1 MNNHDENKK
10 YFKSTFEVFHA
21 PNDTAKEV
29 LSMAKKL
36 NDNENTK
43 KNITQ
48 EVVTTQAE
56 RVSHIGFGKW
66 IAVACVGVLAIGSG
80 AYLYSVNNKNIEVGT
95 DVDTYNNEI
104 AVVTDDFKSQ
114 KAVVGES
121 NDTSNSNSPKYNNF
135 LGKFN
140 DVQNINI
147 SYERNDDSMDIVTHY
162 PSHELTSQEVD
173 LLNSNLNLSNCA
185 TISEEEFLNNNPKFN
200 ESLLDEY
207 SSASIMFTMQ
217 DKQVVI
223 FIIND
228 NIDITYY
235 SSNGSASKEYYS
247 IENTNL
253 LDTIVNILDSQQSY
267 DTEINEEVTK
277 DALFG
282 LIPLDKN
289 NFDDDIYSYG
299 TSSITGSS
307 SLTSSTTVFLDYD
320 DLQTINDWSNY
331 STWTELDNVNEEDY
345 IFSKDA
351 VSLYIGNQADIL
363 IRDTLVKITIPN
375 DDAPLIYYYSTNET
389 CGTDTFSQ
397 RVASLIEEKSNS
409 SSEDNSTQQNAIAI
423 MEE

>member
-1 MNNHDENKK
+1 MSNHDENKK

-43 KNITQ
+43 NITQ
-48 EVVTTQAE
+48 EIVTTQAE
-56 RVSHIGFGKW
+56 RVSHVGFGKW
-66 IAVACVGVLAIGSG
+66 IAVACVGILAIGSG

-104 AVVTDDFKSQ
+104 AVISDDCKSQ
-114 KAVVGES
+114 KVVVGES
-121 NDTSNSNSPKYNNF
+121 NDTLNSNSPKYNNF

-147 SYERNDDSMDIVTHY
+147 SYERNDDSMDMVTYY

-185 TISEEEFLNNNPKFN
+185 TISEDEFLNNNPKFN

-235 SSNGSASKEYYS
+235 SSDGSNSKEYYS

-267 DTEINEEVTK
+267 NTEINEEVTK

-351 VSLYIGNQADIL
+351 VSLHIGNQADIL
-363 IRDTLVKITIPN
+363 ICDTLVKITIPN

-409 SSEDNSTQQNAIAI
+409 SSEDNSTQQKAIAI

>member
-114 KAVVGES
+114 KVVVGES
-121 NDTSNSNSPKYNNF
+121 NDTLNSNSPKYNNF

-223 FIIND
+223 FIINN

-235 SSNGSASKEYYS
+235 SSDGSASKEYYS

-289 NFDDDIYSYG
+289 NFDDDTYTYG
-299 TSSITGSS
+299 TS

-331 STWTELDNVNEEDY
+331 STWTELELDNINEEDY

-351 VSLYIGNQADIL
+351 VSLHIGNQADIL

>member
-1 MNNHDENKK
+1 MSNHDKNKK

-43 KNITQ
+43 NITQ
-48 EVVTTQAE
+48 EIVTTQAE
-56 RVSHIGFGKW
+56 RVSHVGFGKW

-80 AYLYSVNNKNIEVGT
+80 AYLYSSSNKNIEVGT

-104 AVVTDDFKSQ
+104 AVISDDCKSQ
-114 KAVVGES
+114 KVVVGES

-162 PSHELTSQEVD
+162 PRHELTSQEVD

-185 TISEEEFLNNNPKFN
+185 TISEDEFLNNNPKFN

-235 SSNGSASKEYYS
+235 SSDGSNSKEYYS

-351 VSLYIGNQADIL
+351 VSLHIGNQADIL
-363 IRDTLVKITIPN
+363 ICDTLVKITIPN

-409 SSEDNSTQQNAIAI
+409 SSEDNSTQQKAIAI

>member
-114 KAVVGES
+114 KVVVGES
-121 NDTSNSNSPKYNNF
+121 NDTLNSNSPKYNNF

-217 DKQVVI
+217 DEQVVI
-223 FIIND
+223 FIINN

-235 SSNGSASKEYYS
+235 SSDGSASKEYYS

-253 LDTIVNILDSQQSY
+253 LDIIVNILDSQKSY

-289 NFDDDIYSYG
+289 NFDDDTYSYG
-299 TSSITGSS
+299 TS
-307 SLTSSTTVFLDYD
+307 SLTSSTTVFLDYA

-409 SSEDNSTQQNAIAI
+409 SSEDNSNQQNAIAI

>member
-1 MNNHDENKK
+1 
-10 YFKSTFEVFHA
+10 
-21 PNDTAKEV
+21 
-29 LSMAKKL
+29 
-36 NDNENTK
+36 
-43 KNITQ
+43 
-48 EVVTTQAE
+48 
-56 RVSHIGFGKW
+56 
-66 IAVACVGVLAIGSG
+66 
-80 AYLYSVNNKNIEVGT
+80 
-95 DVDTYNNEI
+95 
-104 AVVTDDFKSQ
+104 
-114 KAVVGES
+114 
-121 NDTSNSNSPKYNNF
+121 
-135 LGKFN
+135 
-140 DVQNINI
+140 
-147 SYERNDDSMDIVTHY
+147 
-162 PSHELTSQEVD
+162 
-173 LLNSNLNLSNCA
+173 
-185 TISEEEFLNNNPKFN
+185 
-200 ESLLDEY
+200 
-207 SSASIMFTMQ
+207 MFTMQ

-235 SSNGSASKEYYS
+235 SSDGSASKEYYS

>member
-114 KAVVGES
+114 KVVVGES

-147 SYERNDDSMDIVTHY
+147 SYERNDDSVGMVTYY

-235 SSNGSASKEYYS
+235 SSDGSASKEYYS

>member
-114 KAVVGES
+114 KVVVGES

-235 SSNGSASKEYYS
+235 SSDGSASKEYYS

-409 SSEDNSTQQNAIAI
+409 SSEDNSNQQNAIAI

>member
-235 SSNGSASKEYYS
+235 SSDGSASKEYYS

>member
-114 KAVVGES
+114 KVVVGES

-162 PSHELTSQEVD
+162 PNHELTSKEVD

-235 SSNGSASKEYYS
+235 SSDGSASKEYYS

-289 NFDDDIYSYG
+289 NFDDDTYSYG
-299 TSSITGSS
+299 TS